1 MSKRTLVF
9 PLAVILIGL
18 AVALGVARQTAETN
32 RQTANARFEALATR
46 TSSALV
52 ARFQTFEYGL
62 RGARGAIIGAGSES
76 IPRQR
81 FLQYAQSR
89 EADREFPGARGF
101 GFIRRVDPADE
112 ADFVAAVRHDGRPDF
127 RIKQFAPHAG
137 ERFVILHV
145 EPEANNREAIGL
157 DIASELNRR
166 TAALAAVR
174 TGRPVLTTPLTL
186 LQAMGKPERGF
197 VLLLPVYRGGY
208 QPATPEERWKSLLG
222 WVYAPLIIDDVLAD
236 FDFRGGEFAV
246 SIYDAA
252 YAEQPFR
259 FYESPGSDQ
268 ETAAG
273 LISQLPVELYGRQ
286 WFVEV
291 RALAPFYKAL
301 NLPDPRWFAAG
312 ILALAAL
319 LASLAY
325 IYLQNV
331 QRRIGA
337 SAAEARH
344 AALAE
349 QGARQ
354 QLIAERLQL
363 ATEAAGMG
371 VAEYRREDG
380 SLSWDARLLDIYGL
394 SAEDFPGRLEDWL
407 SHVVANDRPAVGAAF
422 DCALKGGAFDSSF
435 RIVRPDGAER
445 IVRSLGRAQRSATGE
460 TLRVVSVTLDVTE
473 QRQNEE
479 ALRQSERFLSAV
491 TENIPT
497 MIAYWDDRLRCR
509 FVNRALLAFLGK
521 RAVAVSNAPMEAIFE
536 PSLYET
542 SRPYVEAALAGQPQ
556 KFQASSADDRRGGV
570 KHLWWHLVPD
580 HDGGRVRGV
589 YAVVSDVSE
598 LKEAQ
603 IRLEELNVEL
613 TRQSEL
619 AQAGSRAKSEFLA
632 NMSHEIRTP
641 MNAVLGLAYL
651 LDRAELPPAA
661 RELARK
667 IQRAGR
673 SLLGILNDILDFSK
687 IEAHRLDI
695 EHQPFRLA
703 EVLDEL
709 ASTMAYACEG
719 KPVEV
724 AVWPPP
730 PGTEFL
736 TGDALRLRQVLT
748 NLASNAIKFT
758 EQGEVVLRVALAG
771 HEGDGLRLRFTVSD
785 TGIGIPPEMQEE
797 IFSPFS
803 QADTSTSRRFGGTG
817 LGLAISRQLVGL
829 MGGQLGLRSEPGQG
843 SEFFFEL
850 PFTIA
855 EMPAAPAPAL
865 GPRRVLIVDDHPL
878 VRETLGAVVMA
889 LGWTA
894 ELADSGPAAI
904 DAARARRDAGQPF
917 DIVLLDWRMPGM
929 DGLATAAAMR
939 VLFGSEAQPAIVMVT
954 AADREALRGHPD
966 SRFADRVLTK
976 PVTGGAL
983 LETVMELAAGRGGRV
998 AGTPFPTQSGRLA
1011 GYRVLVVDDSDI
1023 NREVA
1028 QGILEGEG
1036 AQVAQAEHGEA
1047 ALALLEGQT
1056 AEFDA
1061 VLMDVQM
1068 PVMDGYE
1075 ATRRIRASEALQ
1087 TLPVIAVS
1095 AGAFH
1100 DQHEAA
1106 LQAGMSGFVSK
1117 PFAAEDL
1124 ISALQAYAARRTP
1137 PAAPTPSVPALALAP
1152 IAAPAGE
1159 LLLDAALGL
1168 RLWRD
1173 AKTYATYLQR
1183 FVDTYGEDPA
1193 KLRTFV
1199 HTGDVAAAAGV
1210 AHKLRGAAGAM
1221 GLSCLATAA
1230 GETEMGLQD
1239 GSEARGTVECLDE
1252 AMDATL
1258 AEIGRFLAAAPKA
1271 PVSGAHPDQ
1280 GCATAD

>member
-1 MSKRTLVF
+1 MSSVWLNMPLTPCAVRGWSRKRMSKRTLVF

-32 RQTANARFEALATR
+32 QQTADARFDALATR
-46 TSSALV
+46 TAAALI
-52 ARFQTFEYGL
+52 ARFETFEYGM
-62 RGARGAIIGAGSES
+62 RGVRGAIIGAGSES

-112 ADFVAAVRHDGRPDF
+112 ARFVAAVRSDGRPDF
-127 RIKQFAPHAG
+127 SIKQIAPHAG

-166 TAALAAVR
+166 TAALASVR
-174 TGRPVLTTPLTL
+174 TGQPVLTAPLTL

-197 VLLLPVYRGGY
+197 LLLLPVYRGGY
-208 QPATPEERWKSLLG
+208 QPATPEERWRTLLG
-222 WVYAPLIIDDVLAD
+222 WVYAPLIIDEVLAD

-252 YAEQPFR
+252 YAEQPLR
-259 FYESPGSDQ
+259 FYESPGGDHA
-268 ETAAG
+268 TVAG
-273 LISQLPVELYGRQ
+273 LVRQLPVELFSRD
-286 WFVEV
+286 WIVEV
-291 RALAPFYKAL
+291 RALAPFHKAL

-312 ILALAAL
+312 ILALSAL

-337 SAAEARH
+337 SAVEARH
-344 AALAE
+344 AALVE

-354 QLIAERLQL
+354 QRIAERLKL
-363 ATEAAGMG
+363 ATEAAEMG
-371 VAEYRREDG
+371 VAEYRCEDG
-380 SLSWDARLLDIYGL
+380 RLSWDDRLREIYRVPADAL
-394 SAEDFPGRLEDWL
+394 PERVEQWL
-407 SHVVANDRPAVGAAF
+407 AHVAASDRAAVGAAF
-422 DCALKGGAFDSSF
+422 ERALKGETFDFSF
-435 RIVRPDGAER
+435 RIVRPDGTER
-445 IVRSLGRAQRSATGE
+445 MVRSLGRAQRDATGE

-491 TENIPT
+491 TENIPA
-497 MIAYWDDRLRCR
+497 MIAYWDDGLRCR
-509 FVNRALLAFLGK
+509 FANRALQEFLGK
-521 RAVAVSNAPMEAIFE
+521 PAVSVRNAPMGFVFE

-542 SRPYVEAALAGQPQ
+542 SRPYMEAALAGQPQ
-556 KFQASSADDRRGGV
+556 KFQASVADERGGGV

-580 HDGGRVRGV
+580 HDDGHVRGV
-589 YAVVSDVSE
+589 YAVISDVSE
-598 LKEAQ
+598 LKDAQ
-603 IRLEELNVEL
+603 IRLEELNLEL

-651 LDRAELPPAA
+651 LERADLPPAA

-730 PGTEFL
+730 PGTESL
-736 TGDALRLRQVLT
+736 VGDALRLRQVLT

-758 EQGEVVLRVALAG
+758 ERGEVVLRVMPVG
-771 HEGDGLRLRFTVSD
+771 RDGDRLRLRFAVSD
-785 TGIGIPPEMQEE
+785 TGIGIPPEKQEE

-829 MGGQLGLRSEPGQG
+829 MGGQLGVRSEPGQG

-850 PFTIA
+850 PFAT
-855 EMPAAPAPAL
+855 EERPAVAVPAPV
-865 GPRRVLIVDDHPL
+865 PQRVLIVDDHPL
-878 VRETLGAVVMA
+878 AREALTAVVMA
-889 LGWTA
+889 LGWSV
-894 ELADSGPAAI
+894 EVADSGAAAI
-904 DAARARRDAGQPF
+904 EAVRTRRESGQPF
-917 DIVLLDWRMPGM
+917 DVLLLDWRMPGM
-929 DGLATAAAMR
+929 DGLATAAALRPM
-939 VLFGSEAQPAIVMVT
+939 FGSDAHPVIVMVT
-954 AADREALRGHPD
+954 AADREALQRHPD

-976 PVTGGAL
+976 PVTATTL
-983 LETVMELAAGRGGRV
+983 LEAVAELVAGRGGGEV
-998 AGTPFPTQSGRLA
+998 GVSTSTPSGRLA

-1036 AQVAQAEHGEA
+1036 ARVAQAEHGEA
-1047 ALALLEGQT
+1047 ALGLLERQP
-1056 AEFDA
+1056 ADFDA

-1075 ATRRIRASEALQ
+1075 ATRRIRASEALRA
-1087 TLPVIAVS
+1087 LPVIAVS

-1100 DQHEAA
+1100 DQHTAA

-1124 ISALQAYAARRTP
+1124 ISALQTYAPRPISAAA
-1137 PAAPTPSVPALALAP
+1137 PAAPVSVAP
-1152 IAAPAGE
+1152 GADE
-1159 LLLDAALGL
+1159 VVLDAALGL

-1183 FVDTYGEDPA
+1183 FVDTCGGDPGRIA
-1193 KLRTFV
+1193 AFL
-1199 HTGDVAAAAGV
+1199 HAGNPAAAVGV
-1210 AHKLRGAAGAM
+1210 VHKLRGAAGAM
-1221 GLSCLATAA
+1221 GLPRLAN
-1230 GETEMGLQD
+1230 
-1239 GSEARGTVECLDE
+1239 
-1252 AMDATL
+1252 
-1258 AEIGRFLAAAPKA
+1258 AAAVAETALKDGGA
-1271 PVSGAHPDQ
+1271 PQGAV
-1280 GCATAD
+1280 

>member
-18 AVALGVARQTAETN
+18 AVALGVARQTVETN
-32 RQTANARFEALATR
+32 RQAADARFDALAAR
-46 TSSALV
+46 TAAALV

-76 IPRQR
+76 ISRQR

-101 GFIRRVDPADE
+101 GFIRRVEPADE
-112 ADFVAAVRHDGRPDF
+112 ARFVAAVRSDGRPDF
-127 RIKQFAPHAG
+127 GIKQIAPHAG

-145 EPEANNREAIGL
+145 EPEANNREALGL

-174 TGRPVLTTPLTL
+174 TGQPVLTAPLTL

-197 VLLLPVYRGGY
+197 LLLLPVYRGGY
-208 QPATPEERWKSLLG
+208 QPATPEERWRTLLG
-222 WVYAPLIIDDVLAD
+222 WIYAPLVIDEVLAD

-252 YAEQPFR
+252 YAEQPLR

-268 ETAAG
+268 ATAAG
-273 LISQLPVELYGRQ
+273 LVRQLPVELFGRD
-286 WFVEV
+286 WIVEV
-291 RALAPFYKAL
+291 RALAPFHKAL
-301 NLPDPRWFAAG
+301 NQPDPRWFAAG
-312 ILALAAL
+312 ILALSAL

-337 SAAEARH
+337 SAEEARH
-344 AALAE
+344 AALVE

-354 QLIAERLQL
+354 QRIAERLKL

-371 VAEYRREDG
+371 VAEYHCEDG
-380 SLSWDARLLDIYGL
+380 KLSWDDRLLEIYGL
-394 SAEDFPGRLEDWL
+394 SAGNFPGKVEDWL
-407 SHVVANDRPAVGAAF
+407 SQVSANDRAAVGADF
-422 DCALKGGAFDSSF
+422 DRALKGGAFDTSF
-435 RIVRPDGAER
+435 HIVRPDGTER
-445 IVRSLGRAQRSATGE
+445 IVRALGRAQRSPTGE

-473 QRQNEE
+473 QRRNEE

-491 TENIPT
+491 ADNIPT
-497 MIAYWDDRLRCR
+497 MIGYWDDRLRCR
-509 FVNRALLAFLGK
+509 FVNRALLEFLGK
-521 RAVAVSNAPMEAIFE
+521 PAVSVRNAPMDFVFE
-536 PSLYET
+536 PFLYET

-556 KFQASSADDRRGGV
+556 KFQASVAGDRDGRV

-580 HDGGRVRGV
+580 HDDGHVRGV
-589 YAVVSDVSE
+589 YAVISDVSE
-598 LKEAQ
+598 LKDAQ
-603 IRLEELNVEL
+603 IRLEELNLEL

-651 LDRAELPPAA
+651 LERADLPPAA
-661 RELARK
+661 RELTRK

-703 EVLDEL
+703 DVLDEL
-709 ASTMAYACEG
+709 AGTMAYACEG

-724 AVWPPP
+724 AVWPAP
-730 PGTEFL
+730 PGTESL
-736 TGDALRLRQVLT
+736 LGDALRLRQVLT

-758 EQGEVVLRVALAG
+758 ERGEVVLRVVPAG
-771 HEGDGLRLRFTVSD
+771 PDCDRLRLRFAVSD
-785 TGIGIPPEMQEE
+785 TGIGIPPEKQEE

-817 LGLAISRQLVGL
+817 LGLAISRQLVEL
-829 MGGQLGLRSEPGQG
+829 MGGQLGVRSVPGQG

-850 PFTIA
+850 PFATA
-855 EMPAAPAPAL
+855 ERPAVVAPAPL
-865 GPRRVLIVDDHPL
+865 PQRVLIVDDHPL
-878 VRETLGAVVMA
+878 AREALAAVVMA
-889 LGWTA
+889 LGWSA
-894 ELADSGPAAI
+894 ELADSGAAAI
-904 DAARARRDAGQPF
+904 EAARARREAGQPF
-917 DIVLLDWRMPGM
+917 DVVLIDWRMPGM

-939 VLFGSEAQPAIVMVT
+939 LMFGNDAQPVIVMVT
-954 AADREALRGHPD
+954 AADREALQRHPD

-976 PVTGGAL
+976 PVTGTTL
-983 LETVMELAAGRGGRV
+983 LESVAELLAGRSGGAV
-998 AGTPFPTQSGRLA
+998 GASSSTPSGRLA

-1036 AQVAQAEHGEA
+1036 AWVAQAEHGKEA
-1047 ALALLEGQT
+1047 LELLERQP

-1075 ATRRIRASEALQ
+1075 ATRRIRASEVLRV
-1087 TLPVIAVS
+1087 LPVIAVS

-1124 ISALQAYAARRTP
+1124 ISALLTYAPRRTSVAVP
-1137 PAAPTPSVPALALAP
+1137 VTPLPFAPE
-1152 IAAPAGE
+1152 AGE
-1159 LLLDAALGL
+1159 ALLDAALGL

-1173 AKTYATYLQR
+1173 AKTYASYLQR
-1183 FVDTYGEDPA
+1183 FVDTYGGDPGRIA
-1193 KLRTFV
+1193 AFL
-1199 HTGDVAAAAGV
+1199 HAGDAASAAGV

-1221 GLSCLATAA
+1221 GLSRLVNAA
-1230 GETEMGLQD
+1230 GVAEMALKDGGAPHGAVDRLGET
-1239 GSEARGTVECLDE
+1239 
-1252 AMDATL
+1252 MDATL
-1258 AEIGRFLAAAPKA
+1258 SEIGRFLSSAQQCVEGGPPAGPAR
-1271 PVSGAHPDQ
+1271 
-1280 GCATAD
+1280 ATAE

>member
-9 PLAVILIGL
+9 PLTVILIGF
-18 AVALGVARQTAETN
+18 AVALGVALQTAETN
-32 RQTANARFEALATR
+32 RQTANARFDALASR
-46 TSSALV
+46 TTSALV

-76 IPRQR
+76 IPRKR
-81 FLQYAQSR
+81 FLQYTQSR

-112 ADFVAAVRHDGRPDF
+112 AEFVAAARRDGRSDF
-127 RIKQFAPHAG
+127 RVKQLAPHVG

-145 EPEANNREAIGL
+145 EPEANNRESIGL

-166 TAALAAVR
+166 MAALAAVR
-174 TGRPVLTTPLTL
+174 TGRPVLTSPLTL
-186 LQAMGKPERGF
+186 VQATGKPERGF
-197 VLLLPVYRGGY
+197 LLLLPVYRGGY
-208 QPATPEERWKSLLG
+208 QPVTPEERWNSLLG
-222 WVYAPLIIDDVLAD
+222 WVYTPLIIDEVLAD

-259 FYESPGSDQ
+259 FYASPGSDQ
-268 ETAAG
+268 EAAAG
-273 LISQLPVELYGRQ
+273 LVRQLPVELYGRE

-291 RALAPFYKAL
+291 KALAPFHKVL
-301 NLPDPRWFAAG
+301 NLSDPRWFAAG
-312 ILALAAL
+312 ILALSAL

-337 SAAEARH
+337 SAEEARH
-344 AALAE
+344 AALVE

-354 QLIAERLQL
+354 QRIAERLQL

-371 VAEYRREDG
+371 VAEYRCEDG
-380 SLSWDARLLDIYGL
+380 RLSWDDRLCDIYGL
-394 SAEDFPGRLEDWL
+394 SADDFPGRAEDWL
-407 SHVVANDRPAVGAAF
+407 SHVAANDRAAVGAAF
-422 DCALKGGAFDSSF
+422 DRALKGGNFDASF
-435 RIVRPDGAER
+435 RIVRADGAER
-445 IVRSLGRAQRSATGE
+445 VVRSLGRAQRSVTGE

-509 FVNRALLAFLGK
+509 FANRALLEFLGK
-521 RAVAVSNAPMEAIFE
+521 PAVSVGNAPIDFVFE
-536 PSLYET
+536 PALYET
-542 SRPYVEAALAGQPQ
+542 SRPYIEAALAGQPQ
-556 KFQASSADDRRGGV
+556 KFQASSAGNRPGGV
-570 KHLWWHLVPD
+570 THLWWHLVPD
-580 HDGGRVRGV
+580 HDGVRVRGV

-651 LDRAELPPAA
+651 LERAELSPAA

-695 EHQPFRLA
+695 EDQPFRLA

-724 AVWPPP
+724 AVFPPP
-730 PGTEFL
+730 PGTDFL
-736 TGDALRLRQVLT
+736 MGDALRLRQVLT

-771 HEGDGLRLRFTVSD
+771 RDGDRLRLRFTVSD
-785 TGIGIPPEMQEE
+785 TGIGIPPEKQEE

-850 PFTIA
+850 PFAIA
-855 EMPAAPAPAL
+855 EPPAPPPPTL
-865 GPRRVLIVDDHPL
+865 RPQRVLIVDDHPL
-878 VRETLGAVVMA
+878 ARETLGAIVMA

-894 ELADSGPAAI
+894 ELADSGVAAI
-904 DAARARRDAGQPF
+904 DAVRARLDAGQPF

-939 VLFGSEAQPAIVMVT
+939 VMCGSESQPVIVMVT
-954 AADREALRGHPD
+954 AADREALHRHPD

-976 PVTGGAL
+976 PVTGTTL
-983 LETVMELAAGRGGRV
+983 LEAVAELVAGRRGGAVR
-998 AGTPFPTQSGRLA
+998 APSPTQSGRLA

-1023 NREVA
+1023 NRDVA

-1047 ALALLEGQT
+1047 ALALLERQP
-1056 AEFDA
+1056 ADFDA

-1087 TLPVIAVS
+1087 ALPVIAVS

-1117 PFAAEDL
+1117 PFAAVDL
-1124 ISALQAYAARRTP
+1124 ISALQAYAAKRKS
-1137 PAAPTPSVPALALAP
+1137 PAVPVVSVS
-1152 IAAPAGE
+1152 AAAHAGE
-1159 LLLDAALGL
+1159 VLLDVALGL

-1173 AKTYATYLQR
+1173 AATYATYLQR
-1183 FVDTYGEDPA
+1183 FVDTYGEEPV
-1193 KLRTFV
+1193 RVGTFLQS
-1199 HTGDVAAAAGV
+1199 GDAAAAASA

-1221 GLSCLATAA
+1221 GLLRLASAA
-1230 GETEMGLQD
+1230 GAAEIASRD
-1239 GSEARGTVECLDE
+1239 GPDPRGAVACLDE

-1258 AEIGRFLAAAPKA
+1258 AEIGRFLAAAQTPPA
-1271 PVSGAHPDQ
+1271 NGPLADQ
-1280 GCATAD
+1280 ACATPN